1 MAIKWGSFEKQL
13 YNFFKSKGLSDEG
26 IYGLFGNLYGES
38 AMNPKNL
45 QDTSNKKLGLTDEAY
60 TAAVDSGSYTNFV
73 HDSAGFGIAQWTF
86 WSRKQGLLEFCRKAG
101 KSIGDGMTQA
111 EYLYKELSE
120 NYKAVLTVLKTAAS
134 IRAASDAVLLKF
146 EQPADQSSTVQ
157 ELRAGYGLEYQKA
170 HKAAQGGQ
178 VGAESS
184 GGGKN
189 MISNCGH
196 DENNKYTGG
205 AAGDQTG
212 GEWAL
217 IAWYNRPWKCVLRH
231 PDAAIRQKIA
241 QLATAAAKNDL
252 VGYDQ
257 GQRYT
262 FWEHLKA
269 SNYDPAKITI
279 KCEADC
285 SSGVAAIVKAVGY
298 LTGDAKL
305 QAVSIYCYTGNLRAA
320 LKAAGFTVL
329 TESKYLTG
337 PDYLLAG
344 DILLND
350 DHHTATNVTDGSKAT
365 TGGSSSGGSAGGSAG
380 GSTGGALSKA
390 VKFEGQ
396 TTTELNVR
404 SWAGT
409 ENSLCSFSPLK
420 EGERISICD
429 EVKAANG
436 ATWYYIKNAAGK
448 YGFVSA
454 AYVKKITSTGS
465 AASAASFAPGDKV
478 KVTGTI
484 YGNGNGTGGSLKKNG
499 EVMYVTEL
507 VSASAYRYYIG
518 VAGKKGGARQGWAEP
533 SALKK
538 V

>member
-26 IYGLFGNLYGES
+26 IYALFGNLYAES

-45 QDTSNKKLGLTDEAY
+45 QNTSEKKLGLTDEAY

-86 WSRKQGLLEFCRKAG
+86 WSRKQGLFEFCRKAG

-146 EQPADQSSTVQ
+146 EQPADQSAAVQ

-178 VGAESS
+178 VEPESS

-231 PDAAIRQKIA
+231 PDAAIRQEIA
-241 QLATAAAKNDL
+241 RLATAAAKNNL

-298 LTGDAKL
+298 LTGNAKL

-365 TGGSSSGGSAGGSAG
+365 SGGSSSGGSAG

-420 EGERISICD
+420 AGERISICD
-429 EVKAANG
+429 EVKAADG

-454 AYVKKITSTGS
+454 AYVKKIGSTG
-465 AASAASFAPGDKV
+465 SAASFAPGDKV

>member
-1 MAIKWGSFEKQL
+1 MGIKWGTFEQQL
-13 YNFFKSKGLSDEG
+13 YSFFKAKGLSDEG
-26 IYGLFGNLYGES
+26 IYGLFGNIYAES
-38 AMNPKNL
+38 GMDPKNL
-45 QDTSNKKLGLTDEAY
+45 QDSFEKKLGFTDEAY

-73 HDSAGFGIAQWTF
+73 KDSAGYGLAQWTY
-86 WSRKQGLLEFCRKAG
+86 WSRKQKLLEFHRSAG

-111 EYLYKELSE
+111 AFLYQELSE
-120 NYKAVLTVLKTAAS
+120 SYKSVLTVLKNAAS
-134 IRAASDAVLLKF
+134 IRAASDAVLLNF
-146 EQPADQSSTVQ
+146 EQPADQGAAVQ
-157 ELRAGYGLEYQKA
+157 QLRASYGQEYQKLHA
-170 HKAAQGGQ
+170 GSTATTTAQVSEGGN
-178 VGAESS
+178 
-184 GGGKN
+184 N

-205 AAGDQTG
+205 TAGDQTG

-241 QLATAAAKNDL
+241 QLAMAAAKNDL
-252 VGYDQ
+252 IGYDQ

-269 SNYDPAKITI
+269 SSYDPAKITVA
-279 KCEADC
+279 CEADC

-298 LTGDAKL
+298 LTGDTKM

-329 TESKYLTG
+329 TESKYLTD

-350 DHHTATNVTDGSKAT
+350 DCHTATNVTDGSKAST
-365 TGGSSSGGSAGGSAG
+365 DSSGSSGSSTGSSTG
-380 GSTGGALSKA
+380 NTGTSGSTLSKA

-396 TTTELNVR
+396 TTAELNVR
-404 SWAGT
+404 TWAGT
-409 ENSLCSFSPLK
+409 ENGLCSFSPLK
-420 EGERISICD
+420 AGEKISICD
-429 EVKAANG
+429 EVKAEDG
-436 ATWYYIKNAAGK
+436 TTWYYIKNAAGK

-454 AYVKKITSTGS
+454 AYVKKVGST
-465 AASAASFAPGDKV
+465 ASASSFASGDKV
-478 KVTGTI
+478 QVTGTI
-484 YGNGNGTGGSLKKNG
+484 YGNGNGTGGSLKKSG

-507 VSASAYRYYIG
+507 VSSSAYKYYIG
-518 VAGKKGGARQGWAEP
+518 VAATKGGVRQGWAEP
-533 SALKK
+533 SILAK

>member
-13 YNFFKSKGLSDEG
+13 YTFFKGKGLSDEG
-26 IYGLFGNLYGES
+26 IYALFGNLYAES

-45 QDTSNKKLGLTDEAY
+45 QNTSEKKLGLTDEAY
-60 TAAVDSGSYTNFV
+60 TAAVDNGSYTNFV

-146 EQPADQSSTVQ
+146 EQPADQSAAVQ

-178 VGAESS
+178 VVTENKGGNTMKYSRSVIVNILLDWNGPKEGSAKHREIVDTYNKISPLPRSYRLTYSDAWCAATWSAAAQKAGYTAIMPTECSCYYLIEAAKRMGIWQENDAYRPEPGDGVLYDWDDGSNYATTDNTGAPDHVGTVWKVVGNTIYVIE
-184 GGGKN
+184 GNKN
-189 MISNCGH
+189 NAVGVRELQINGRYIRGFICP
-196 DENNKYTGG
+196 KYTEDGTT
-205 AAGDQTG
+205 ASTG
-212 GEWAL
+212 
-217 IAWYNRPWKCVLRH
+217 
-231 PDAAIRQKIA
+231 
-241 QLATAAAKNDL
+241 
-252 VGYDQ
+252 
-257 GQRYT
+257 
-262 FWEHLKA
+262 
-269 SNYDPAKITI
+269 
-279 KCEADC
+279 
-285 SSGVAAIVKAVGY
+285 
-298 LTGDAKL
+298 
-305 QAVSIYCYTGNLRAA
+305 
-320 LKAAGFTVL
+320 
-329 TESKYLTG
+329 
-337 PDYLLAG
+337 
-344 DILLND
+344 
-350 DHHTATNVTDGSKAT
+350 
-365 TGGSSSGGSAGGSAG
+365 SSGGSAGS
-380 GSTGGALSKA
+380 STSSTSGAPSKA

-429 EVKAANG
+429 EVKAADG
-436 ATWYYIKNAAGK
+436 AVWYYIKNAAGK
-448 YGFVSA
+448 YGFVHS
-454 AYVKKITSTGS
+454 AYVKKTGAAASTG
-465 AASAASFAPGDKV
+465 SAASFAPGDKV

-507 VSASAYRYYIG
+507 VNASVYRYYIG
-518 VAGKKGGARQGWAEP
+518 VAGKKGGVRQGWAEP